1 MITKHKEN
9 GTVIII
15 RNIESAVRRN
25 AVNPRPS
32 ESAVKKEKTMVKY
45 LNYLPIQYADPKMAD
60 LKKKTDLPCPNK
72 V

>member
-1 MITKHKEN
+1 MGCFYEITMSYLLTLITKHKEN

-32 ESAVKKEKTMVKY
+32 ESAVKKENNSEIIKLFTFNLY
-45 LNYLPIQYADPKMAD
+45 I
-60 LKKKTDLPCPNK
+60 
-72 V
+72 